1 MRKTMMVWSAC
12 AAALLPALAAG
23 TAMADG
29 APTVQGAGQSA
40 GSTQAANSSATSNQS
55 NPTNNAISVAILSP
69 NASSGPVSQANNSAA
84 QSAAGNTNATTQ
96 NAAQNAAA
104 GAIQQAA
111 QAASNAQAANSA
123 ATSNQSNASNNAI
136 HVAILS
142 PGASSGP
149 VSQENNSNAHSQ
161 AGNANTTTQNASQSA
176 GGGGG
181 GGGGGSVQAAG
192 QDAQSQQSANSS
204 ATSNQSNPTNN
215 AISVAILSPGAS
227 TGPVSQQNNSAAQS
241 AAGNT
246 NATTQNAAQSGGGAV
261 EAVAPDT
268 SRSQC
273 ASCEPHPSPCGE
285 CGHSSNPT
293 VQGIGQQAINDQTAN
308 SSATSNQTNPTNN
321 AISVAILSPYAS
333 TGPVSQQN
341 NSYADS
347 KAGNTNATTQN
358 AAQSAGG
365 WGGAVQALG
374 QFAYNKQAANSAA
387 TSNQY
392 CPSNLALSL
401 PILSPYASSGPVYQA
416 NNSGAQS
423 QAGNANTTTQNA
435 QQAFAGWSW
444 APLMAI

>member
-176 GGGGG
+176 GGGG